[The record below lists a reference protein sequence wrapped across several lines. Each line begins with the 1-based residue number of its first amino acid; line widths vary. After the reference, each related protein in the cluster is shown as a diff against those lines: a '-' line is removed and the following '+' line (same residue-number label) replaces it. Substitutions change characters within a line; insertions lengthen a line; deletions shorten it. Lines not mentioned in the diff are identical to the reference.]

1 MEHKVKIF
9 NHAQFGEL
17 RVVMIEGEPWF
28 VGKDVAS
35 ALGYSNPQRAIRD
48 YVNDADKRREQ
59 IATRGGMQ
67 TTILINKSATY
78 SLILDSPMPTAKEFR
93 HWVTREELLDSF
105 KTAEIAQKCVYVL
118 LMSNSTVKIGYTGN
132 FERRRRQIEMGSGLT
147 VIDMYFTSLMPRN
160 IASLVEW
167 ACQEVFS
174 SRRIKG
180 EFFSV
185 DFNEVC
191 AKVNY
196 FLELATA
203 APITIDFEHD
213 EKSFKIAD
221 KDRV

>member
-9 NHAQFGEL
+9 KHAQFGEL

-147 VIDMYFTSLMPRN
+147 VIRDLHTPYLNEKIARLIESLCHIM
-160 IASLVEW
+160 
-167 ACQEVFS
+167 FS

-185 DFNEVC
+185 EFSEVC

-196 FLELATA
+196 FLALATA
-203 APITIDFEHD
+203 APITVDFEHD

-221 KDRV
+221 KDKV